1 MPFHQKVNN
10 DARLTKMIEDLGI
23 TLNPGKPKVSN
34 EEQNQEKQTT
44 SKEKNE

>member
-23 TLNPGKPKVSN
+23 TLHSEKKV
-34 EEQNQEKQTT
+34 EKIGQTDKINT
-44 SKEKNE
+44 KDETNK